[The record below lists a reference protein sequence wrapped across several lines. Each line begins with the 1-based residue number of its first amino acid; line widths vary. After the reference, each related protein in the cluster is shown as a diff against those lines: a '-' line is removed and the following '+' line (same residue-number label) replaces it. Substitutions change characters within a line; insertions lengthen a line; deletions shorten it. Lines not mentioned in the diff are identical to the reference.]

1 MWKNYGG
8 GGINDV
14 KKLRRW
20 RDYGCC
26 RIMELVN
33 YRDGS
38 GKFMEVVQLW
48 IGLQCLTAF
57 STICQSHRGGQF
69 YW

>member
-1 MWKNYGG
+1 MEMTVLQMWKNYGG

-20 RDYGCC
+20 RDHGCC

-48 IGLQCLTAF
+48 IGL
-57 STICQSHRGGQF
+57 
-69 YW
+69 